1 MKRLEPNEKIDVP
14 EILKDLDQYRP
25 KRKGWTWRKTVEN
38 QKTGPFE
45 LKDTSEN
52 LKHSGPLFR
61 RHRSTMRLCHH
72 HGNRLGP
79 F

>member
-25 KRKGWTWRKTVEN
+25 KRKGWTWRKPLEN

-45 LKDTSEN
+45 LKDTSE
-52 LKHSGPLFR
+52 K
-61 RHRSTMRLCHH
+61 STKWISCSNPENSILLYMEAS
-72 HGNRLGP
+72 
-79 F
+79 